1 MNLPSY
7 FWRKYDITEAWTGA
21 VMENGR
27 VVLWPLPVEILL
39 WKCVTFFHTSLSSL
53 SKGCTVTKIHQRWV
67 WLVCIWVWFP
77 LPPCSFGWTQL
88 RSFCLLSLVEQWPRS
103 DQPLSPTQTP
113 KDTTLRQHLHSGS
126 RKQKYVGFGFFLISK
141 CFSLS
146 PWRWM
151 FHARWRSSAKHV
163 NKLLTDKR
171 SATSAARDF
180 LTFL

>member
-1 MNLPSY
+1 MDWGCDGKRQS
-7 FWRKYDITEAWTGA
+7 G
-21 VMENGR
+21 
-27 VVLWPLPVEILL
+27 
-39 WKCVTFFHTSLSSL
+39 SLAIASWNTAL
-53 SKGCTVTKIHQRWV
+53 KVRYLFPHIPFKPSKGCTVTKIHQRWV

>member
-27 VVLWPLPVEILL
+27 AVLWPLP
-39 WKCVTFFHTSLSSL
+39 SLSSL

>member
-1 MNLPSY
+1 MDWGCDGKRQSGSLAIASWNTALKVRYLFPHIPFKPFQRLHCY
-7 FWRKYDITEAWTGA
+7 Q
-21 VMENGR
+21 N
-27 VVLWPLPVEILL
+27 
-39 WKCVTFFHTSLSSL
+39 TSEVSLTCLHLSVISTSSL
-53 SKGCTVTKIHQRWV
+53 QFR
-67 WLVCIWVWFP
+67 
-77 LPPCSFGWTQL
+77 WTQL

-126 RKQKYVGFGFFLISK
+126 RKQKYVGFGFFFISK